1 MQYKARSVYVISD
14 GQQDHSED
22 YFMRKLNQIVL
33 EDTCVHTVG
42 LHVKDRCLCVCGVAA
57 FMALL

>member
-1 MQYKARSVYVISD
+1 MISD

-42 LHVKDRCLCVCGVAA
+42 LYVKDRCLCVCGVAT